1 MADAPNAVLAQ
12 LLAAVPAALAFVA
25 RDGSRRY
32 ENARMAAF
40 SAAVRKRALDGARR
54 AHADGLGF
62 LELLDEDDRIWRFDY
77 TPGELDGDVI
87 VVASDVSET
96 RRMEGRLEELLAAE
110 QMARV
115 MSEHEAIELARTN
128 ERLELDAST
137 DPLTGLVN
145 RRAFDEAVD
154 LELARATDSG
164 SAIAV
169 IYFDLDKFKGINDTL
184 GHGAGDAVLVE
195 TGARLQR
202 CVRAGDIAARL
213 GGDEFALLLC
223 QLPVD
228 AAAQVA
234 TRVGEESLAAISED
248 VVLGDIVC
256 PLGASVGIAVGPS
269 EGATREALVSRADE
283 AMYLAKRRGGGLVV
297 PAPAPAGLEP
307 A

>member
-1 MADAPNAVLAQ
+1 M
-12 LLAAVPAALAFVA
+12 
-25 RDGSRRY
+25 
-32 ENARMAAF
+32 
-40 SAAVRKRALDGARR
+40 
-54 AHADGLGF
+54 
-62 LELLDEDDRIWRFDY
+62 
-77 TPGELDGDVI
+77 I

-169 IYFDLDKFKGINDTL
+169 IYFDLDRFKGINDTL